1 MFVCYVTRVTNG
13 RNRART
19 GQHTGGI
26 RQTGPRSRTR
36 GELWEVPQAMEYLVA
51 SVANVKVL
59 PFLLRESLLNES
71 WPDIKRQLHETGLYH
86 TTAELCRLVWV
97 VQNVLVKR
105 HVIPVWVDG
114 SARLL
119 WTAPDE
125 RLNVWAGNLM
135 KRRGGPEEPHT
146 ALNKAAEAGAVNHPQ
161 ALSVLMH
168 LLDATLDDVAT
179 ALESDRRTVL
189 RTVFPDSPY

>member
-1 MFVCYVTRVTNG
+1 MTNG

-36 GELWEVPQAMEYLVA
+36 GELWEAMQASEYLA
-51 SVANVKVL
+51 LNAADVKAL
-59 PFLLRESLLNES
+59 PFSLRESLLNES
-71 WPDIKRQLHETGLYH
+71 WPDIKRQLLETGLYP

-97 VQNVLVKR
+97 LQNVLVKR

-135 KRRGGPEEPHT
+135 KRRGGPEEPHE
-146 ALNKAAEAGAVNHPQ
+146 ALKKAAEAGAVNHPQ
-161 ALSVLMH
+161 ALSILMH
-168 LLDATLDDVAT
+168 LLDATLDDVAV

-189 RTVFPDSPY
+189 RVLFPDSPY

>member
-1 MFVCYVTRVTNG
+1 MTNG

-19 GQHTGGI
+19 GQHTGGV

-36 GELWEVPQAMEYLVA
+36 GELWEVPQAAEYLASCVA
-51 SVANVKVL
+51 DVKAL
-59 PFLLRESLLNES
+59 PFALRESLLNES
-71 WPDIKRQLHETGLYH
+71 WPDIKKQLSATGLYQ

-97 VQNVLVKR
+97 LQNVLVKR

-119 WTAPDE
+119 WVAPDE

-135 KRRGGPEEPHT
+135 KRRGEPEEAHT
-146 ALNKAAEAGAVNHPQ
+146 ALKKAEEAGAVNNAQ
-161 ALSVLMH
+161 ALSILMH
-168 LLDATLDDVAT
+168 LLDATLDDVAV

>member
-1 MFVCYVTRVTNG
+1 MTNG

-19 GQHTGGI
+19 GQHTGGVH
-26 RQTGPRSRTR
+26 QTDPRSRTR
-36 GELWEVPQAMEYLVA
+36 GELWEVPQATEYLA
-51 SVANVKVL
+51 LSVADVRAL
-59 PFLLRESLLNES
+59 PFALRESLLNES
-71 WPDIKRQLHETGLYH
+71 WPDIKKNLSATGLYQ

-97 VQNVLVKR
+97 LQNVLVKRHVKR

-119 WTAPDE
+119 WEAPDE

-135 KRRGGPEEPHT
+135 KRRREPEETHT
-146 ALNKAAEAGAVNHPQ
+146 ALKKAEEVGAVSSAQ
-161 ALSVLMH
+161 ALSILMH
-168 LLDATLDDVAT
+168 LLDATLDDVAV

-189 RTVFPDSPY
+189 RTVFPNSPY